1 LTFLRSEEVVE
12 TRATNLAKLVIESF
26 RFEKKTKNHQYARYT
41 LNSSHGVG
49 WWHNGYVGG
58 VFVSPPD
65 SLRVPVAKWVHV
77 FSCGTYVC
85 SLIVGVCL
93 YVGVYLSDLLEE
105 PNKRNII

>member
-1 LTFLRSEEVVE
+1 VLQTWQSWLLSHLDLKKKQKI
-12 TRATNLAKLVIESF
+12 TNTLVTHS
-26 RFEKKTKNHQYARYT
+26 TP
-41 LNSSHGVG
+41 HGVG